1 MIIRQVKSTR
11 GHLAVISSTLSF
23 YRNAYV
29 MPIHD
34 NIIILPIRHRYEA
47 NVIYERFEVRN
58 QLES

>member
-11 GHLAVISSTLSF
+11 GHLAVISSTVSF

-29 MPIHD
+29 RPNHE
-34 NIIILPIRHRYEA
+34 NIIILPIGHRYEA
-47 NVIYERFEVRN
+47 DVIYKRFEVKN

>member
-11 GHLAVISSTLSF
+11 GHLAVIPSTLSF

-29 MPIHD
+29 RPND
-34 NIIILPIRHRYEA
+34 ENIIILPIGHRYEA
-47 NVIYERFEVRN
+47 EVIHKRFEVKI